1 MLTFKKE
8 HFQTFALGPA
18 FLFSASECFKHIGRE
33 WLASMWPSFTKRDSL
48 RITNSVLCR
57 TYWRCPPLTA
67 PSEKLVFGNHRVQY
81 FTFPANVVNSR
92 LQHATLW
99 LYLNGSQS
107 NPVNSDGHIHIY
119 KVVRGEPSLATT
131 TVRNTD
137 SANKIIY
144 SFWQIPKTKISYS
157 LLQKS
162 NWIKINITSLVA
174 EWFHRPE
181 DNLGLAIHSHES
193 LHGTE
198 LPIIHYEDA
207 SLESAKVWQW
217 ESYCRHKFSNE

>member
-1 MLTFKKE
+1 MTLYELLILSFVALT
-8 HFQTFALGPA
+8 GDI
-18 FLFSASECFKHIGRE
+18 S
-33 WLASMWPSFTKRDSL
+33 
-48 RITNSVLCR
+48 
-57 TYWRCPPLTA
+57 PLTA
-67 PSEKLVFGNHRVQY
+67 PSEKFVFGNHLVQY

-107 NPVNSDGHIHIY
+107 YPVNSVGHIHIY
-119 KVVRGEPSLATT
+119 KVVRGEPSLSTT
-131 TVRNTD
+131 TVSNYLLFNTD
-137 SANKIIY
+137 SANKITY
-144 SFWQIPKTKISYS
+144 CFLQIPKTKISYS

-207 SLESAKVWQW
+207 GLESAKVWQW
-217 ESYCRHKFSNE
+217 ESYCRHKFPNE